1 MMVHLRNEEVD
12 PTLTPPGLEE
22 EEEDELEDEDA
33 RDEPTGTRLSAD
45 NIDKKHRLVKGDREN
60 PHKPHRGEHP
70 ANNKS
75 PPPTERLP
83 IKRM

>member
-1 MMVHLRNEEVD
+1 MVYLRNEEVD
-12 PTLTPPGLEE
+12 PTLTPPELED

-33 RDEPTGTRLSAD
+33 RAGPTGTRLSAD
-45 NIDKKHRLVKGDREN
+45 NIDKKHRWVKGNREN
-60 PHKPHRGEHP
+60 PHKPHQGEHQ

-75 PPPTERLP
+75 PPTKRLP